1 MSVLAVH
8 NNFEDTGLSTPT
20 RFLMEYYD
28 NPLTPSM
35 GAFSMAETN
44 PFEYSFRPN
53 LPNKQPQPQQ
63 SIAPVM
69 VQDASIPAQLPPTPV
84 SSAHSSPR
92 QSVHEDSNIDQL
104 IGGGRG
110 STISPQIRT
119 RSRTTTKPHHV
130 EKPASKR
137 KLEDDDDDEEDGEEK
152 RRKFLERNRQAASK
166 CRQKKKAWMQ
176 DLEQRSDEI
185 TKRNKALHETVSM
198 LKEEVLFLKNQLLAH
213 RGCDCT
219 VVKNY
224 IQTSGTFSSF
234 LGNNT
239 SLQPS
244 APQQNMSGAEYH
256 PSAYVC
262 P

>member
-8 NNFEDTGLSTPT
+8 NNFEGKFHILVFYHIIILELTGILHSVFAFHLDTGLSTPT

-152 RRKFLERNRQAASK
+152 RRKFLERNRQAGK
-166 CRQKKKAWMQ
+166 I
-176 DLEQRSDEI
+176 L
-185 TKRNKALHETVSM
+185 
-198 LKEEVLFLKNQLLAH
+198 LFIL
-213 RGCDCT
+213 
-219 VVKNY
+219 
-224 IQTSGTFSSF
+224 
-234 LGNNT
+234 
-239 SLQPS
+239 S
-244 APQQNMSGAEYH
+244 AP
-256 PSAYVC
+256 
-262 P
+262 